1 MYGSESWGFEDI
13 SQIEVFYRKKLRNI
27 FKLNKSTASC
37 IVYGETGR
45 YKLTSV
51 VGMRMVNFWCRLL
64 VGKQT
69 KLSCMMYKLMKVMHE
84 SDEISFRSKWITK
97 VKGLLDMSGLGN
109 VWLEQ
114 EHVNVNWLKSALELR
129 LRDIDKQNWHGE
141 VQENSQCVIYRI
153 FKENLEFEP
162 YLTQLSDNDRI
173 NLCKFRCSSHR
184 LPCVTGRY
192 ANIPRSER
200 ICNLCNLNV
209 MGDEFHFVFQ
219 CPFF

>member
-1 MYGSESWGFEDI
+1 MDIASELFDKLVLPILLYGSEIWGFEDI
-13 SQIEVFYRKKLRNI
+13 SQIEVFYRKKKKKNI
-27 FKLNKSTASC
+27 LKLNKSTASC

-51 VGMRMVNFWCRLL
+51 VGMRMVHFWCRLL

-129 LRDIDKQNWHGE
+129 LRDIDKQNWHDE

-162 YLTQLSDNDRI
+162 YLTQL
-173 NLCKFRCSSHR
+173 
-184 LPCVTGRY
+184 
-192 ANIPRSER
+192 
-200 ICNLCNLNV
+200 
-209 MGDEFHFVFQ
+209 
-219 CPFF
+219 